1 MFINHKAS
9 HQLADTFTTGC
20 RLDASPHHLA
30 GILKNPELFR
40 PALVERQ
47 PHCPIAIHLDPG
59 SEGRSAL
66 TIRCPTAGISERRPL
81 QMRQLS
87 PWTLLAETT
96 DPNDHGASQVPTFAL
111 RFGLI
116 PLVQP
121 GGIITTRVSLTFHF
135 VRESWWPTDIATAL
149 ADIADLWLHRLADQ
163 TSATA
168 PHRRGTGH

>member
-20 RLDASPHHLA
+20 LLDASPHHLG
-30 GILKNPELFR
+30 GILKNPDLFR
-40 PALVERQ
+40 PPLVERL

-59 SEGRSAL
+59 SRGCSAL
-66 TIRCPTAGISERRPL
+66 TLHCPTAGISERQPL
-81 QMRQLS
+81 QIKQLS
-87 PWTLLAETT
+87 PWTMLAETT

-111 RFGLI
+111 WFGLI

-135 VRESWWPTDIATAL
+135 VREAWWPTDIATAL
-149 ADIADLWLHRLADQ
+149 ADIADLWLRRLTNQ
-163 TSATA
+163 TPPAAS
-168 PHRRGTGH
+168 HRRSPTH